1 MQSAVK
7 EWAGA
12 ALWGEPMWQ
21 LTGMRPGA
29 VFPLQLGLVV
39 LGAFGSVA
47 VMARIGEPRRHAR
60 LPWLALIVL
69 MAWAAVWLMNQ
80 PMDMRG
86 IGMAG

>member
-1 MQSAVK
+1 MQNGTIVGTT
-7 EWAGA
+7 GA
-12 ALWGEPMWQ
+12 
-21 LTGMRPGA
+21 T
-29 VFPLQLGLVV
+29 
-39 LGAFGSVA
+39 S
-47 VMARIGEPRRHAR
+47 AR